1 MDIKTL
7 DKSRHSEWVVRN
19 ALYWLSATTRW
30 QMDETDTQWII
41 RLESPSAD
49 NSFELER
56 LLNDYVL
63 REKIMQRTAGIRD
76 AIAVSVLEGIQE
88 RLSS

>member
-1 MDIKTL
+1 MDIKAL

-19 ALYWLSATTRW
+19 TLYWLSAATRW
-30 QMDETDTQWII
+30 QLDETDTQWII
-41 RLESPSAD
+41 HLESPSAD
-49 NSFELER
+49 VSFEFDR

-76 AIAVSVLEGIQE
+76 AIAVSVLEGIQD